1 MKKLTLLILT
11 LSLGLAHT
19 SYSGIIKS
27 KEEQLN
33 KYSENDLSFN
43 AATLGPRN
51 IHNKTLFENSLGMY
65 INVETIT
72 LSKL

>member
-1 MKKLTLLILT
+1 MRIILLHL
-11 LSLGLAHT
+11 LSNFTFSL
-19 SYSGIIKS
+19 

-65 INVETIT
+65 INVETVT